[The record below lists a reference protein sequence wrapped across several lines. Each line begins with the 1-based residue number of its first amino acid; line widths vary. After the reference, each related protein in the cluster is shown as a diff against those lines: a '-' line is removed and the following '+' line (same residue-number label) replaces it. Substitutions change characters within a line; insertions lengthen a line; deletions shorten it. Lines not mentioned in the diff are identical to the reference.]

1 VNFTAFSREVLDL
14 REEDGVRGVDAE
26 RRMFRSRLET
36 CAFADK
42 DITAITP
49 MDIHQLARVLARER
63 LMRGSILRIITLVR
77 AVFKEAVVR
86 DLRSTNPC
94 TNVQVKGAKVNAE
107 PPWDWL
113 RGAEQRRLL
122 ACAQVPLWFRLMVR
136 VAWGTGLRQG
146 ELWNLELKDVHLTD
160 EEHGPHVHVRYGSKG
175 HLPPKNGKVRRTPLF
190 GEGLAGMTG
199 WLAQLKGPNE
209 HGLVFPTVTGCR
221 RQKGAPEH
229 ESGQGR
235 VEMLPEMLR
244 LAGITRAIRWHD
256 LRHTCASSLISGTWG
271 KRWELVLVRDMLGHS
286 SIKTTERY
294 AHLNADVLRNEGA
307 ATPGHT

>member
-1 VNFTAFSREVLDL
+1 MNFAAFSQDVLDM
-14 REEDGVRGVDAE
+14 REGEGIRGMASE
-26 RRMFRSRLET
+26 RSMFRSRLAS
-36 CAFADK
+36 CAFASK
-42 DITAITP
+42 DIAKITP
-49 MDIHQLARVLARER
+49 MDVTQWSRSLVREK
-63 LMRGSILRIITLVR
+63 LMKESILRILTLVR
-77 AVFKEAVVR
+77 AVFREAIVQ

-94 TNVQVKGAKVNAE
+94 TDVQVKGAKVNAE

-113 RGAEQRRLL
+113 RGDEQRKFLS
-122 ACAQVPLWFRLMVR
+122 CAQIPLWFRLMVR

-146 ELWNLELKDVHLTD
+146 ELWNLELKDVHLAD
-160 EEHGPHVHVRYGSKG
+160 EEHGPHIHVRYGSKG

-190 GEGLAGMTG
+190 GEGLAGMVG

-229 ESGQGR
+229 SSGQGR

-244 LAGITRAIRWHD
+244 LAGIPRVVRWHD

-307 ATPGHT
+307 ATPGHA